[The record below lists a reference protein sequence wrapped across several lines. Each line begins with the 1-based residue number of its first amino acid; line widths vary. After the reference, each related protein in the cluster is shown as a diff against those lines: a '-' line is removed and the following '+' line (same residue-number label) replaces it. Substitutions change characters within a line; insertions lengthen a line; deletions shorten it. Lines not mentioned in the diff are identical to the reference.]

1 MYWRDK
7 MDQAASRRLSDAHP
21 RLTATERLGIG
32 TPLVADLSKWL
43 LLTLVAVAL
52 LLSAS
57 DSTASNTLP
66 EVSKLYHQSKE
77 RGSYVPPG
85 TEELYEVESLFV
97 RMLEGDRGEQL
108 EAHWRQLGYK
118 LQRARLDNLVVLALS
133 EDEKKKNGRGFYLF
147 PLEQNGSSLL
157 MMPHRFFDMHT
168 GPIGLQLFSAGSFAG
183 AAWNTVHRHKK
194 SKTKNGFQQDN
205 DSLPNWDLADLE
217 GSYFTALTRA
227 FNRTFPQGHLIQV
240 HGFSKQKRSSWE
252 GRDSDIII
260 SNGTKNPPKDLIEFA
275 DCLKLN
281 MGVMVRV
288 YPHEIHDLGAMENV
302 SARITDYFGNRGFIQ
317 MEMSLGTRQDILK
330 SKELSKVITSCM
342 QESWY

>member
-1 MYWRDK
+1 MN
-7 MDQAASRRLSDAHP
+7 QAADRRLSDALP
-21 RLTATERLGIG
+21 KLAGRERLGIG
-32 TPLVADLSKWL
+32 KPLIAHLSRWL
-43 LLTLVAVAL
+43 LLTLVPVAL

-57 DSTASNTLP
+57 DSAASNTLP
-66 EVSKLYHQSKE
+66 DVSKLYHQSKE
-77 RGSYVPPG
+77 RGSYLPPG
-85 TEELYEVESLFV
+85 TEELYMVESLFV

-108 EAHWRQLGYK
+108 AGHWQQLGYK
-118 LQRARLDNLVVLALS
+118 LQRARLNNLVVLALS
-133 EDEKKKNGRGFYLF
+133 EDEMKKNGRGFYLF

-168 GPIGLQLFSAGSFAG
+168 GPIGLKLFSAGSFAA

-194 SKTKNGFQQDN
+194 SKAENGFHQDN

-227 FNRTFPQGHLIQV
+227 FNRTFPQGHLIQL
-240 HGFSKQKRSSWE
+240 HGFSKEKRNSWE

-260 SNGTKNPPKDLIEFA
+260 SNGTKNPPKDLIDFA

-288 YPHEIHDLGAMENV
+288 YPHEIRDLGGMENV
-302 SARITDYFGNRGFIQ
+302 SARITDDFGNRGFIQ

-330 SKELSKVITSCM
+330 SKELSKIITTCM
-342 QESWY
+342 KESWY